1 MGAGRDVGPTAVRVA
16 GFNEEEHLVT
26 DYIPAGPLNVS
37 IEKPMK
43 RSQSLLA
50 EERRFRI
57 SELLSRQRTVS
68 ASELIEILGV
78 TAATVRRDLADLER
92 KGLLVRS
99 HGGAVSK
106 SPTTNF
112 QPSYETLGRTNRE
125 EKQVIA
131 AEAANMILDGD
142 TIFLE
147 GSTTVSEV
155 ALRLLHRNR
164 LTVVTNSPLILCQL
178 QRYPEINVMCTGGD
192 LQRDV
197 FYLSGVWAQRSLSE
211 IRVDK
216 AFLGVS
222 GIDPA
227 YGMSTASHAE
237 ATIKKAIIKSAR
249 MRIALVDHS
258 KFGKQGFAF
267 VGPVTVLTTLI
278 TDSGTSPADLQ
289 ALKDLG
295 VQVIVAGAKSARK

>member
-1 MGAGRDVGPTAVRVA
+1 LTGVQ
-16 GFNEEEHLVT
+16 
-26 DYIPAGPLNVS
+26 VS
-37 IEKPMK
+37 IKKKYLVADCKLAGSLGVTIAKPMK
-43 RSQSLLA
+43 RDESLLA

-68 ASELIEILGV
+68 ASELIDILGV

-112 QPSYETLGRTNRE
+112 QPSYDTLGRTNRE
-125 EKQVIA
+125 EKQAIA
-131 AEAANMILDGD
+131 AEAARMILDGD

-155 ALRLLHRNR
+155 APRLQHRNR

-197 FYLSGVWAQRSLSE
+197 FYMSGVWAQRSLSE

-222 GIDPA
+222 GIDPG

-237 ATIKKAIIKSAR
+237 ATIKKAIIQSAK

-258 KFGKQGFAF
+258 KFGKQGFAY
-267 VGPVTVLTTLI
+267 VGPVTELTTLI
-278 TDSGTSPADLQ
+278 TDSGTTPTDLQ

-295 VQVIVAGAKSARK
+295 VEVIVTGAKPTRK

>member
-1 MGAGRDVGPTAVRVA
+1 M
-16 GFNEEEHLVT
+16 
-26 DYIPAGPLNVS
+26 
-37 IEKPMK
+37 
-43 RSQSLLA
+43 LA

-57 SELLSRQRTVS
+57 SELLSRQRTVT
-68 ASELIEILGV
+68 ASELIDILGV

-106 SPTTNF
+106 SPSTNF
-112 QPSYETLGRTNRE
+112 QPSYDTLGRTNRE
-125 EKQVIA
+125 EKRAIA
-131 AEAANMILDGD
+131 AEAAKLILDGD
-142 TIFLE
+142 TVFLE
-147 GSTTVSEV
+147 GSTTVSEIGP
-155 ALRLLHRNR
+155 RLQHFNR
-164 LTVVTNSPLILCQL
+164 LTVVTNSPLIICQL
-178 QRYPEINVMCTGGD
+178 QRYPEIHAMCIGGD
-192 LQRDV
+192 LQRNM

-237 ATIKKAIIKSAR
+237 ATIKKAIIKSAK

-258 KFGKQGFAF
+258 KFGKQGFAY
-267 VGPVTVLTTLI
+267 VGPVTELTTLI

-295 VQVIVAGAKSARK
+295 VQVIVASVKAARN

>member
-1 MGAGRDVGPTAVRVA
+1 VQ
-16 GFNEEEHLVT
+16 
-26 DYIPAGPLNVS
+26 VS
-37 IEKPMK
+37 IKKKYLVADCKLAGSLGVTIAKPMK
-43 RSQSLLA
+43 RDESLLA

-68 ASELIEILGV
+68 ASELIDILGV

-112 QPSYETLGRTNRE
+112 QPSYDTLGRTNRE
-125 EKQVIA
+125 EKQAIA
-131 AEAANMILDGD
+131 AEASRMILDGD

-155 ALRLLHRNR
+155 APRLQHRNR

-197 FYLSGVWAQRSLSE
+197 FYMSGVWAQRSLSE

-222 GIDPA
+222 GIDPG

-237 ATIKKAIIKSAR
+237 ATIKKAIIQSAK

-258 KFGKQGFAF
+258 KFGKQGFAY
-267 VGPVTVLTTLI
+267 VGPVTELTTLI
-278 TDSGTSPADLQ
+278 TDSGTTPADLQ

-295 VQVIVAGAKSARK
+295 VEVIVTGAKPTRK

>member
-1 MGAGRDVGPTAVRVA
+1 
-16 GFNEEEHLVT
+16 
-26 DYIPAGPLNVS
+26 
-37 IEKPMK
+37 
-43 RSQSLLA
+43 LLA

-57 SELLSRQRTVS
+57 YELLSQQRTVS

-112 QPSYETLGRTNRE
+112 QPSYDTLGRTNRE
-125 EKQVIA
+125 EKLAIA
-131 AEAANMILDGD
+131 AEAARMILDGD

-155 ALRLLHRNR
+155 ASRLQHRNR

-178 QRYPEINVMCTGGD
+178 QRYPQINVMCIGGD

-222 GIDPA
+222 GIDPG
-227 YGMSTASHAE
+227 YGMSTANHAE

-267 VGPVTVLTTLI
+267 VGPVTELTTLI

-289 ALKDLG
+289 TLKDLG
-295 VQVIVAGAKSARK
+295 VQVIVAGGKPARS

>member
-1 MGAGRDVGPTAVRVA
+1 VQ
-16 GFNEEEHLVT
+16 
-26 DYIPAGPLNVS
+26 VS
-37 IEKPMK
+37 IKKKYLVADCKLAGSLGVTIAKPMK
-43 RSQSLLA
+43 RDESLLA

-68 ASELIEILGV
+68 ASELIDILGV

-112 QPSYETLGRTNRE
+112 QPSYDTLGRTNRE
-125 EKQVIA
+125 EKQAIA
-131 AEAANMILDGD
+131 AEAARMILDGD

-155 ALRLLHRNR
+155 APRLQHRNR

-197 FYLSGVWAQRSLSE
+197 FYMSGVWAQRSLSE

-222 GIDPA
+222 GIDPG

-237 ATIKKAIIKSAR
+237 ATIKKAIIQSAK

-258 KFGKQGFAF
+258 KFGKQGFAY
-267 VGPVTVLTTLI
+267 VGPVTELTTLI
-278 TDSGTSPADLQ
+278 TDSGTTPTDLQ

-295 VQVIVAGAKSARK
+295 VEVIVTGAKPTRK

>member
-1 MGAGRDVGPTAVRVA
+1 M
-16 GFNEEEHLVT
+16 
-26 DYIPAGPLNVS
+26 
-37 IEKPMK
+37 
-43 RSQSLLA
+43 LA

-68 ASELIEILGV
+68 ASELIDALGV

-92 KGLLVRS
+92 QGLLVRS

-112 QPSYETLGRTNRE
+112 QPSYDTLGRTNRE
-125 EKQVIA
+125 EKQAIA
-131 AEAANMILDGD
+131 AEAANLILDGD
-142 TIFLE
+142 TVFLE

-155 ALRLLHRNR
+155 APRLQHRNR

-178 QRYPEINVMCTGGD
+178 QRYSQVNVMCTGGE

-197 FYLSGVWAQRSLSE
+197 FYLSGIWAQRSLSE

-222 GIDPA
+222 GIETA
-227 YGMSTASHAE
+227 YGMSTASQAE

-258 KFGKQGFAF
+258 KFGKQGFAY
-267 VGPVTVLTTLI
+267 VGPVSDLTTLI
-278 TDSGTSPADLQ
+278 TDTGTSQQDLQ
-289 ALKDLG
+289 SLRDAG
-295 VQVIVAGAKSARK
+295 VQVIVAGAKQTRR

>member
-1 MGAGRDVGPTAVRVA
+1 M
-16 GFNEEEHLVT
+16 
-26 DYIPAGPLNVS
+26 
-37 IEKPMK
+37 
-43 RSQSLLA
+43 LA

-68 ASELIEILGV
+68 ASELIDILGV

-112 QPSYETLGRTNRE
+112 QPSYDTLGRTNRE
-125 EKQVIA
+125 EKQAIA
-131 AEAANMILDGD
+131 AEAAKMILDGD

-147 GSTTVSEV
+147 GSTTVSEIGS
-155 ALRLLHRNR
+155 RLQHRNR

-178 QRYPEINVMCTGGD
+178 QRYSEIHVMCIGGD

-216 AFLGVS
+216 AFLGIS
-222 GIDPA
+222 AIDPD

-237 ATIKKAIIKSAR
+237 ATIKKAIIKCAR
-249 MRIALVDHS
+249 MRIAMADHS

-267 VGPVTVLTTLI
+267 VGPVTELTTLI
-278 TDSGTSPADLQ
+278 TDLGTFPADLQ
-289 ALKDLG
+289 ALRDLG
-295 VQVIVAGAKSARK
+295 VQVIVAGAKTARK

>member
-1 MGAGRDVGPTAVRVA
+1 VYLVADCKLGGRLDVTITQPTKW
-16 GFNEEEHLVT
+16 G
-26 DYIPAGPLNVS
+26 
-37 IEKPMK
+37 
-43 RSQSLLA
+43 QSLLA

-68 ASELIEILGV
+68 ASELIDILGV

-106 SPTTNF
+106 SPTTSF
-112 QPSYETLGRTNRE
+112 QPSYDTQGRTNRE
-125 EKQVIA
+125 EKQAIA
-131 AEAANMILDGD
+131 VEAARMILDGD

-155 ALRLLHRNR
+155 ALRLQHRNH

-192 LQRDV
+192 LQQDV
-197 FYLSGVWAQRSLSE
+197 FYLSGAWAQRSIGE

-222 GIDPA
+222 GIDPG

-237 ATIKKAIIKSAR
+237 ATIKKAIIKSAK

-258 KFGKQGFAF
+258 KFGKQGFAY
-267 VGPVTVLTTLI
+267 VGPVTELTTLI
-278 TDSGTSPADLQ
+278 TDSGTSPADLKT
-289 ALKDLG
+289 LKDLG
-295 VQVIVAGAKSARK
+295 VQVIVAGAKTHPQIAKISKRRRSS

>member
-1 MGAGRDVGPTAVRVA
+1 
-16 GFNEEEHLVT
+16 
-26 DYIPAGPLNVS
+26 
-37 IEKPMK
+37 MK
-43 RSQSLLA
+43 RDESLLA

-68 ASELIEILGV
+68 ASELIDILGV

-112 QPSYETLGRTNRE
+112 QPSYDTLGRTNRE
-125 EKQVIA
+125 EKQAIA
-131 AEAANMILDGD
+131 AEAARMILDGD

-155 ALRLLHRNR
+155 APRLQHRNR

-197 FYLSGVWAQRSLSE
+197 FYMSGVWAQRSLSE

-222 GIDPA
+222 GIDPG

-237 ATIKKAIIKSAR
+237 ATIKKAIIQSAK

-258 KFGKQGFAF
+258 KFGKQGFAY
-267 VGPVTVLTTLI
+267 VGPVTELTTLI
-278 TDSGTSPADLQ
+278 TDSGTTPTDLQ

-295 VQVIVAGAKSARK
+295 VEVIVTGAKPTRK

>member
-1 MGAGRDVGPTAVRVA
+1 MQ
-16 GFNEEEHLVT
+16 
-26 DYIPAGPLNVS
+26 VS
-37 IEKPMK
+37 IKKKYLVADCKLAGSLGVTIAKPMK
-43 RSQSLLA
+43 RDESLLA

-68 ASELIEILGV
+68 ASELIDILGV

-112 QPSYETLGRTNRE
+112 QPSYDTLGRTNRE
-125 EKQVIA
+125 EKQAIA
-131 AEAANMILDGD
+131 AEAARMILDGD

-155 ALRLLHRNR
+155 APRLQHRNR

-197 FYLSGVWAQRSLSE
+197 FYMSGVWAQRSLSE

-222 GIDPA
+222 GIDPG

-237 ATIKKAIIKSAR
+237 ATIKKAIIQSAK

-258 KFGKQGFAF
+258 KFGKQGFAY
-267 VGPVTVLTTLI
+267 VGPVTELTTLI
-278 TDSGTSPADLQ
+278 TDSGTTPTDLQ

-295 VQVIVAGAKSARK
+295 VEVIVTGAKPTRK